1 MFYREIA
8 PKGNL
13 KKLIECFWTLEHD
26 YSASFHSHEHLWA
39 AAHSELIFSFGER
52 YYLKT
57 AAGKKVL
64 PENFVIGPFRKKLM
78 LYSDGFTGFVAV
90 RFHPWGL
97 SPFSL
102 KPMSSL
108 VGAIVPA
115 EDVFD
120 LRVQGLVR
128 QLQDRKREEKLY
140 LLERHFQ
147 QRLATIDLEAIASA
161 RIGAKILSEKGTA
174 SISELLAKFRINS
187 RQLERV
193 FRTETGLSPKLFS
206 RIVRFNYAKRMIE
219 ADPDISL
226 ARLTYD
232 CGYSDQAHFNK
243 NFRELFDLS
252 PADFKRQLKRFA
264 KETAG
269 QVDVE
274 FLQDRPE

>member
-13 KKLIECFWTLEHD
+13 KRLIECFWVLEHD
-26 YSASFHSHEHLWA
+26 YRARFHSYEHLWA
-39 AAHSELIFSFGER
+39 AVHSELIFSFGQR

-57 AAGKKVL
+57 PAGKSVL

-115 EDVFD
+115 EVVFNSQ
-120 LRVQGLVR
+120 LQALVR
-128 QLQDRKREEKLY
+128 HLQDREREEKLD
-140 LLERHFQ
+140 LLERYFQ
-147 QRLATIDLEAIASA
+147 ERLATVTFGTMASA
-161 RIGAKILSEKGTA
+161 RIGDKILSEKGTA
-174 SISELLAKFRINS
+174 PISELLAEFRINS

-193 FRTETGLSPKLFS
+193 FRAETGLSPKLFS
-206 RIVRFNYAKRMIE
+206 RIVRFNHAKRMIE
-219 ADPDISL
+219 KNPDISL
-226 ARLTYD
+226 AQLTYD

-269 QVDVE
+269 QIDVE
-274 FLQDRPE
+274 FLQDRPA

>member
-13 KKLIECFWTLEHD
+13 KRVIECFWTLEHD
-26 YSASFHSHEHLWA
+26 YRESFHSHEHLWA
-39 AAHSELIFSFGER
+39 AVHSELIFGFGQR

-57 AAGKKVL
+57 QAGKKVL

-90 RFHPWGL
+90 RFRPWGL
-97 SPFSL
+97 APFSL
-102 KPMSSL
+102 KPMASL
-108 VGAIVPA
+108 VGAILPA

-120 LRVQGLVR
+120 SPIRALVR
-128 QLQDRKREEKLY
+128 QMQNQTREEKLD
-140 LLERHFQ
+140 LLERYFQ
-147 QRLATIDLEAIASA
+147 ERLATISLETMASA
-161 RIGAKILSEKGTA
+161 RIGDKIASEKGTVP
-174 SISELLAKFRINS
+174 ISELHAKFGINS

-193 FRTETGLSPKLFS
+193 FRAETGLSPKMFS
-206 RIVRFNYAKRMIE
+206 RIVRFNHAKRMIE
-219 ADPDISL
+219 KDPDIRL
-226 ARLTYD
+226 AQLTYD

-269 QVDVE
+269 QIDVE
-274 FLQDRPE
+274 FLQDRPL